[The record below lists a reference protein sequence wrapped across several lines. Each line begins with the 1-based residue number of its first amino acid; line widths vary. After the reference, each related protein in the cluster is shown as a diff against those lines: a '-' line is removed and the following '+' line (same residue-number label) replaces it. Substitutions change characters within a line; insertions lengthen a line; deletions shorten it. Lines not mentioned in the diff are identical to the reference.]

1 MGDAGA
7 TKPPSRAAAGRPAA
21 EATRP
26 AAEAARPAAE
36 AAHPAAEATRP
47 AAEAARP
54 AAEAAPSR
62 YTVATRDD
70 EAWVQSTSAPHLR
83 LHVDPGLTVT
93 AAERKRYPHQTIFL
107 DGVYAGAPFLDNEAR
122 QYSLDHHEGCARA
135 FTVATCE
142 QAVIVVLEGLPL
154 EQGEWH
160 LFVNQ
165 PDVDALLAAWVLFNH
180 ADLLRDD
187 RRLLRHV
194 MPFVRLE
201 GVIDAHG
208 LDAEVLTALP
218 PKVAATWRSHLDA
231 LVGHERKAR
240 QGGAWS
246 GDMLEFARA
255 QLERLDGI
263 LLPADFLDLARAVG
277 EVERIELEGGSAAVL
292 CRSDLGI
299 YEVER
304 LLQERHG
311 RHVGLIVLDL
321 GAGHFTLRQTG
332 AFLTRNLTH
341 LYPALNR
348 RDPHVITSGGSDR
361 WGGSDQIG
369 GSPRQAGS
377 GLTGPEIMA
386 LVAKTYRRRG
396 FWDWLRG
403 R

>member
-1 MGDAGA
+1 VAGDAE
-7 TKPPSRAAAGRPAA
+7 S
-21 EATRP
+21 
-26 AAEAARPAAE
+26 
-36 AAHPAAEATRP
+36 
-47 AAEAARP
+47 
-54 AAEAAPSR
+54 
-62 YTVATRDD
+62 
-70 EAWVQSTSAPHLR
+70 AWVVGTSAPNLR
-83 LHVDPGLTVT
+83 LHVEPGVT
-93 AAERKRYPHQTIFL
+93 IDGGERKRYTRQSIFL
-107 DGVYAGAPFLDNEAR
+107 DGYFAGPPFFDNEAR

-142 QAVIVVLEGLPL
+142 QAAIAVLQGLPL

-160 LFVNQ
+160 VYVNQ

-201 GVIDAHG
+201 SVIDAHG
-208 LDAEVLTALP
+208 LDGEVLAGLP
-218 PKVAATWRSHLDA
+218 APVAAPWRAHLDA
-231 LVGHERKAR
+231 LVAHEREAR
-240 QGGAWS
+240 RSGAWES
-246 GDMLEFARA
+246 DVLEFTRA
-255 QLERLDGI
+255 QLARLDDA
-263 LLPADFLDLARAVG
+263 LLPPEFLDQVRAIG
-277 EVERIELEGGSAAVL
+277 ELDRVELEADVAAVL

-311 RHVGLIVLDL
+311 RRVGLVVLDA
-321 GAGHFTLRQTG
+321 GKGHFTLRQTG

-341 LYPALNR
+341 LYPVLNR
-348 RDPHVITSGGSDR
+348 RDPHVLRSGGSDR

-377 GLTGPEIMA
+377 GLTGQEILA